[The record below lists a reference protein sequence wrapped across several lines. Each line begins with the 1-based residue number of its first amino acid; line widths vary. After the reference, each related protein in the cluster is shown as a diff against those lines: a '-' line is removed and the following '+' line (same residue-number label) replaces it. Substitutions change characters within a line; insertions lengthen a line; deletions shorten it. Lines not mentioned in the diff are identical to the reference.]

1 MSDTVANTARK
12 AKKLAVYEQA
22 ACCITGICGAKAN
35 SELLR
40 MSSVYET
47 LKAKGISLEVYN
59 LSRTPRAFAENK
71 QVLAYLRANGEK
83 ALPVCTLDGEI
94 AVERRYPTNE
104 EIIEALALEQ
114 NALDE
119 LLPPGKLLCER

>member
-1 MSDTVANTARK
+1 MSDTSINTEHRV
-12 AKKLAVYEQA
+12 KKLAVYEQA

-35 SELLR
+35 PELLR

-59 LSRTPRAFAENK
+59 LSRTPRAFAENR
-71 QVLAYLRANGEK
+71 QVLAYLKANGEK
-83 ALPVCTLDGEI
+83 ALPVCTLDGKI
-94 AVERRYPTNE
+94 AIERRYPTNE
-104 EIIEALALEQ
+104 EIIEALGLEK
-114 NALDE
+114 NALDN

>member
-1 MSDTVANTARK
+1 MPELSDNTVHK
-12 AKKLAVYEQA
+12 IKKLAVYEQA

-35 SELLR
+35 PELLR

-59 LSRTPRAFAENK
+59 LSRTPRAFAENR
-71 QVLAYLRANGEK
+71 QVLAYLKANGEK

-94 AVERRYPTNE
+94 AIERRYPSNE
-104 EIIEALALEQ
+104 EIIEALGLEKD
-114 NALDE
+114 ALDN